1 MTTREDAYRRFAEM
15 LVNENQGSTIIY
27 PLTED
32 AIQFADLADN
42 GEGILDENE
51 TLEERII
58 RQERQE
64 EIKAAIRSLSLDQ
77 QNTIVAIFYEN
88 MTVEE
93 AATKFGVHRN
103 TVRNRLNNALA
114 NLRKLVHEN

>member
-1 MTTREDAYRRFAEM
+1 M